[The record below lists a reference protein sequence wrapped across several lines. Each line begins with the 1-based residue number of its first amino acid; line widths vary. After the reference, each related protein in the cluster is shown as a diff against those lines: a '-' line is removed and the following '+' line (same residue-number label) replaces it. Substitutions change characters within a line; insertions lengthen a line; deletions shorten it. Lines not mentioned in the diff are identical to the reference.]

1 MCTSEVS
8 GIMFFFWV
16 LGPDRKGQGL
26 GRWRWKALCST
37 RIYLVRSLGMSGEK
51 KKRVPPKVGGW
62 EKQRIGVK
70 SLERLLVSL
79 EMREMGKR
87 RLHQEF

>member
-1 MCTSEVS
+1 
-8 GIMFFFWV
+8 
-16 LGPDRKGQGL
+16 
-26 GRWRWKALCST
+26 
-37 RIYLVRSLGMSGEK
+37 MSGEK